1 MEFREP
7 LKNKKTYE
15 LMGIGATLALLQAI
29 AMLIHDT
36 HIFPYPVEIVQA
48 IPRLHFEDFLIRNLG
63 YSLYLNF
70 ASYIIALSIA
80 IPLGFLLG
88 LYTPLG
94 TMFNRQIDAIRYV
107 PLTALVGLFV
117 VWFGMYSN
125 MKIQFLAAGIF
136 VYLLPQLITRI
147 NEVDVVYHQTI
158 RTLGASKWQQFRHVF
173 WPAVMSKFTDDIR
186 VLTPISWTYICVI
199 ELINVQ
205 GGIGAMIW
213 KVSRAQQMDRAFATL
228 AVIILVGI
236 LQDKLFLFSDRK
248 IWKFKY
254 VQKGK

>member
-15 LMGIGATLALLQAI
+15 LMGIGATLALLQVI
-29 AMLIHDT
+29 AMLISDP
-36 HIFPYPVEIVQA
+36 HIFPYPADIALAV
-48 IPRLHFEDFLIRNLG
+48 PKLHFEDFLIRNLG
-63 YSLYLNF
+63 FSLYLNF
-70 ASYIIALSIA
+70 SSYIIALSLV

-117 VWFGMYSN
+117 VWFGLYAN

-158 RTLGASKWQQFRHVF
+158 RTLGANKWQQFRYVF

-199 ELINVQ
+199 ELINIQ
-205 GGIGAMIW
+205 GGIGALIW
-213 KVSRAQQMDRAFATL
+213 RVSRQQDMDRAFAAL
-228 AVIILVGI
+228 ATIILVGI
-236 LQDKLFLFSDRK
+236 IQDKSFLFLDRK

-254 VQKGK
+254 V